1 MVFSICVQQ
10 RVHTSLKHEVFRLPL
25 RKNKFQSTT
34 QAMGF
39 LYSVFISSEGTA
51 HH

>member
-1 MVFSICVQQ
+1 MFSICVQQ
-10 RVHTSLKHEVFRLPL
+10 RVHASLKYEVFKLPL

-39 LYSVFISSEGTA
+39 LNYLSVYQL
-51 HH
+51 